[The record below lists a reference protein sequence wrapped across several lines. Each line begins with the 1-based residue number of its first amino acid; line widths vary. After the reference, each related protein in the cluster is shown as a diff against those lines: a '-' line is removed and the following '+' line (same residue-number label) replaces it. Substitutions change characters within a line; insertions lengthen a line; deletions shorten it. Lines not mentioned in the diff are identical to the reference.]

1 MPGNPV
7 SVVVTFN
14 LFVNAA
20 ISKITGQKNNTSLT
34 LTAKLQSEIKKRK
47 GRKEYKRGILTI
59 NNDEFFVKSSGA
71 QGSNILSSLK
81 DANCYIEL
89 AEHIDKI
96 KEGENVKVIPFVLS
110 SEHYE

>member
-1 MPGNPV
+1 MTIKNGD
-7 SVVVTFN
+7 
-14 LFVNAA
+14 LFV
-20 ISKITGQKNNTSLT
+20 KT
-34 LTAKLQSEIKKRK
+34 
-47 GRKEYKRGILTI
+47 
-59 NNDEFFVKSSGA
+59 SGA